1 MKSLFGLLL
10 LSLLLASFLP
20 SSIQAFAPRPLLPP
34 TTRTTT
40 TIPLY
45 GAARI
50 QFVRGVDEPV
60 VPVVK
65 LTRAK
70 DGSTGVARFNFIAP
84 NVFDQSIQGDVTGM
98 FLLDDEGE
106 LSTTDVNARFSNGK
120 PQAIE
125 CTYVMK
131 SPEEWDRFM
140 RFMERYGE
148 ENGLGLRKA

>member
-1 MKSLFGLLL
+1 MKSLFCLL
-10 LSLLLASFLP
+10 LSLLLLALP
-20 SSIQAFAPRPLLPP
+20 SSIQAFAPRPP
-34 TTRTTT
+34 TKRTTT
-40 TIPLY
+40 PSTSLY